1 MNTISSSVTLGLQSS
16 FLNTRPV
23 SKVSNNQQM
32 AIEAVLKDFNPE
44 KLSSAD
50 AKKITADFKKL
61 GIEPGP
67 ALEAAMASMGF
78 DARKVGELA
87 FGRSQQT
94 NNNNGQGKAAAAIQS
109 ALAEFKDLMSSA
121 TESAGSEKEAK
132 AAADSF
138 LNTLFAAIKSQ
149 EDATKVPARAK
160 NVAETTNTEIE
171 SGRAQ
176 RAGMSE
182 GKMVRPDGPPPNGV
196 PQNGS
201 GGSAKSAYSDSATAI
216 ADYLKQ
222 LIAEFNAET
231 TSSTSATS
239 STNSTASTGS
249 FSGVVSSANNL
260 FAKNG
265 IAATS
270 STLTDFLQILQSK
283 MEENATTTGN
293 VIDAQV

>member
-50 AKKITADFKKL
+50 AKKITTDFKKL

-109 ALAEFKDLMSSA
+109 ALAEFKDVMSSA
-121 TESAGSEKEAK
+121 AESAGSKKEAK

-138 LNTLFAAIKSQ
+138 LNTLFAAIKS
-149 EDATKVPARAK
+149 EDDTNKAPVRARDASD
-160 NVAETTNTEIE
+160 TTNDETE
-171 SGRAQ
+171 SGRPQ
-176 RAGMSE
+176 SAGINE
-182 GKMVRPDGPPPNGV
+182 GKMARPAGPPPDGG
-196 PQNGS
+196 PQHSS
-201 GGSAKSAYSDSATAI
+201 GGSAKSAYADSATAI

-222 LIAEFNAET
+222 LITQFNSET
-231 TSSTSATS
+231 AASTSAASSAS
-239 STNSTASTGS
+239 STTSTGS
-249 FSGVVSSANNL
+249 FSSVVSSANDL